1 MAILSVNRSNI
12 AITTVKIV
20 DYRCI
25 MHNISKSEAINL
37 LKNSVLEDR
46 RFIYKK
52 YCLKF
57 FIFLYSIYEMVARMS
72 IYKSLNINIEKVMK
86 NPEILNFALDHFKTK
101 KMCEYTVKKL
111 PYLLRYV
118 ADQYKS

>member
-1 MAILSVNRSNI
+1 
-12 AITTVKIV
+12 
-20 DYRCI
+20 

-52 YCLKF
+52 YCLKS

-72 IYKSLNINIEKVMK
+72 IYKSLNINIDKVMK
-86 NPEILNFALDHFKTK
+86 NPEMLNFALDHFKTK
-101 KMCEYTVKKL
+101 KMCKYTVKKL